1 MDVFFLLTV
10 NLFNI
15 RQKTMYK
22 KNLKFLVM
30 SKDMAKSLVA
40 AALMV
45 AFSTP
50 VAANTA
56 TGSRS
61 ASGAFSKQA
70 DGIVMRTG
78 ADGSNNWGAMQGVK
92 GLEDLIG
99 KTEAEIKNAALTP
112 GSTLSDA
119 EPDKVFFLYNVKTG
133 KFLNAGGYWGT
144 HVSLKDYPLSLW
156 AETHTYKL
164 PSSST
169 TQTLIDFI
177 QNMETG
183 QGKYLGWVGKDGG
196 TGTDDGVF
204 IDRHQDENTHYGW
217 VFEPL
222 KNDTQNTYKIY
233 TYATNKP
240 YSTLIAKSTKY
251 YLCANGDE
259 TDQDKNCGAF
269 SESYIESKNY
279 DAYSTWRV
287 LSMKQIYDLITEQ
300 SSDNMTSALDLS
312 YRLDCPGFSRGDKDI
327 KEKWKLSTFATGTNA
342 TGTKGGWRFGL
353 EKLHNT
359 EKTLTGSGGSGES
372 TDLDKYDFNGLSSS
386 NPYTFDKITYTGK
399 EDYERRLGK
408 YFCAD
413 AKNLRGVI
421 YQDVDIKAPGSYI
434 IECKGYSTTKKAKIF
449 ATWLDKEGKED
460 KASLHQNVLN
470 QVSYMPKTEQVL
482 LHVNEQNMDYAG
494 KNFYG
499 QRKYINTVLVQV
511 PDITPKPSDGNYGT
525 IRFGLIIGDNQD
537 DTDVH
542 DVKNEW
548 TVFDDFRLLYASDDN
563 GVDLILDEDRDNL
576 SYLKDCDITYKNR
589 VLHLNKTFTKDK
601 WNSFVLPVS
610 LKRDQFRQAFG
621 ANARLAK
628 LSGLTSSEIQF
639 KTIDMDGMADNVD
652 VLDAYTPYIIFPTK
666 IHDTDKTK
674 VSPAYKASLTKRNG
688 ESTPVVIKANHYD
701 IPNVTF
707 KTDDANKNDL
717 SQMNTD
723 TWVSDV
729 TTTVENSNGS
739 MKAYGTFARTF
750 GQNVTQN
757 VTDEKADDYGVYKFT
772 DHYIISKRDDLKGSY
787 FFDKGNLYY
796 SSERVRGLRGFS
808 CWFKPVNSSSATT
821 KLNLYIDGVANG
833 TTGIDDVA
841 FGDEEPIGKAAKGI
855 YNMNGQLVSNGSDT
869 TNLPAGM
876 YIVNGKKCVVK

>member
-1 MDVFFLLTV
+1 
-10 NLFNI
+10 
-15 RQKTMYK
+15 
-22 KNLKFLVM
+22 M

-61 ASGAFSKQA
+61 ASGAFSKQD

-78 ADGSNNWGAMQGVK
+78 DGSNGSNNALGGAIGIEY
-92 GLEDLIG
+92 LEG
-99 KTEAEIKNAALTP
+99 KTVAEIKAAAVT
-112 GSTLSDA
+112 SDTNLSDA
-119 EPDKVFFLYNVKTG
+119 DPDKVFFLYNVKTG

-156 AETHTYKL
+156 AKTNDYRL

-177 QNMETG
+177 QNLETG
-183 QGKYLGWVGKDGG
+183 VGKYLGWMSGKD
-196 TGTDDGVF
+196 TDEGVF
-204 IDRHQDENTHYGW
+204 IDRKQNEGTHYGW
-217 VFEPL
+217 VFVPL
-222 KNDTQNTYKIY
+222 NDGKKTYKIY

-240 YSTLIAKSTKY
+240 YSSSSSTKY
-251 YLCANGDE
+251 YLCANGAE

-269 SESYIESKNY
+269 SNSYITTNKLGE
-279 DAYSTWRV
+279 YSTWRV
-287 LSMKQIYDLITEQ
+287 LTMKQISDLLTEN
-300 SSDNMTSALDLS
+300 SDYMTSALDLS

-327 KEKWKLSTFATGTNA
+327 QKWKVSSFPK
-342 TGTKGGWRFGL
+342 GTKGNWRFGL

-359 EKTLTGSGGSGES
+359 AKSLSDTGES
-372 TDLDKYDFNGLSSS
+372 TDLDKFDVINLSSS
-386 NPYTFDKITYTGK
+386 YVFDKREYKNQK

-413 AKNLRGVI
+413 AKNMRGVI
-421 YQDVDIKAPGSYI
+421 YQDVVIKAPGSYI
-434 IECKGYSTTKKAKIF
+434 IECKGYSTTTKAKIF
-449 ATWLDKEGKED
+449 ASWFDKDGKNED
-460 KASLHQNVLN
+460 KSLMHQNVLN
-470 QVSYMPKTEQVL
+470 QVSYMSKAEQEE
-482 LHVNEQNMDYAG
+482 LHVSEQNMDYAG

-499 QRKYINTVLVQV
+499 KRKYINTVLIQV
-511 PDITPKPSDGNYGT
+511 PKDKKQSENNYGV
-525 IRFGLIIGDNQD
+525 IRFGLIIGDDQN
-537 DTDVH
+537 DTKVDAA
-542 DVKNEW
+542 NEW
-548 TVFDDFRLLYASDDN
+548 TVFDDFRLLYASDDKSA
-563 GVDLILDEDRDNL
+563 DLILDEDRDNL
-576 SYLKDCDITYKNR
+576 DYLKDCSTTYKNT
-589 VLHLNKTFTKDK
+589 VLHLNKTFSKDK

-639 KTIDMDGMADNVD
+639 QTVNMDVNDNAV

-666 IHDTDKTK
+666 IHTDETK
-674 VSPAYKASLTKRNG
+674 ASPAYKATLRSTNG
-688 ESTPVVIKANHYD
+688 ESGKEKVLIKANHYD

-707 KTDDANKNDL
+707 KTNNENKNDL
-717 SQMNTD
+717 SQMDTK
-723 TWVSDV
+723 TWVSNV
-729 TTTVENSNGS
+729 TTEVANSNGT

-750 GQNVTQN
+750 GQKATQN
-757 VTDEKADDYGVYKFT
+757 VTDEKAADYGVYKF
-772 DHYIISKRDDLKGSY
+772 DDRNIISGRDDLKDCF
-787 FFDKGNLYY
+787 FFDNGNLYC
-796 SSERVRGLRGFS
+796 SHERKRGLRGFS

-833 TTGIDDVA
+833 TTGIDEVA
-841 FGDEEPIGKAAKGI
+841 FGDEEPTGKAAKGI

-876 YIVNGKKCVVK
+876 YIVNGKKCVVR

>member
-1 MDVFFLLTV
+1 
-10 NLFNI
+10 
-15 RQKTMYK
+15 MYK

-56 TGSRS
+56 TGSHT
-61 ASGAFSKQA
+61 ASVAFSKQA
-70 DGIVMRTG
+70 DGIVMPTD
-78 ADGSNNWGAMQGVK
+78 ADGSNILGGMQGAIGIEYLDGMSEDYIK
-92 GLEDLIG
+92 GAV
-99 KTEAEIKNAALTP
+99 TT

-119 EPDKVFFLYNVKTG
+119 DQNKVFFLYNVKTG

-156 AETHTYKL
+156 AKTNTYG
-164 PSSST
+164 

-177 QNMETG
+177 QNLETG
-183 QGKYLGWVGKDGG
+183 VGQYLGWMSGSD
-196 TGTDDGVF
+196 TDEGVF
-204 IDRHQDENTHYGW
+204 IDRKQNEDTHYGW
-217 VFEPL
+217 VFEPQ
-222 KNDTQNTYKIY
+222 NDGKNTYKIY
-233 TYATNKP
+233 TYATKNP
-240 YSTLIAKSTKY
+240 SSSSSTKY

-269 SESYIESKNY
+269 SESYIQTKKLTGY
-279 DAYSTWRV
+279 DTWRV
-287 LSMKQIYDLITEQ
+287 LTMAQISALLEKN
-300 SSDNMTSALDLS
+300 SDFMTSALDLS

-327 KEKWKLSTFATGTNA
+327 QKWKVSNFSTGTN
-342 TGTKGGWRFGL
+342 GEWRFGL
-353 EKLHNT
+353 EKLYNT
-359 EKTLTGSGGSGES
+359 QKTLTGTGES
-372 TDLDKYDFNGLSSS
+372 TKLNKYDKNNLSSS
-386 NPYTFDKITYTGK
+386 TPYTFYGTTYT
-399 EDYERRLGK
+399 ELENYQRHLGK

-413 AKNLRGVI
+413 VKNMRGVI
-421 YQDVDIKAPGSYI
+421 YQDVVIKAPGSYL
-434 IECKGYSTTKKAKIF
+434 IECKGYSTTTKAKIF

-460 KASLHQNVLN
+460 KTSLHQNVLN
-470 QVSYMPKTEQVL
+470 QVSYMSKAEQEE

-511 PDITPKPSDGNYGT
+511 PDINPKPSDGNYGT
-525 IRFGLIIGDNQD
+525 IRFGLIIGDDRND
-537 DTDVH
+537 KDV
-542 DVKNEW
+542 DAAAKEW
-548 TVFDDFRLLYASDDN
+548 TVFDDFRLLYASDEKSA
-563 GVDLILDEDRDNL
+563 DLILDEDRDNL
-576 SYLKDCDITYKNR
+576 SYLKDCDNTYKNT

-621 ANARLAK
+621 ANARLAI

-639 KTIDMDGMADNVD
+639 KTVDMDAPDMTDNAV

-666 IHDTDKTK
+666 IHTDNTK
-674 VSPAYKASLTKRNG
+674 VSPAYKATLRSTNTNS
-688 ESTPVVIKANHYD
+688 ESGTQDVVVKANHYD
-701 IPNVTF
+701 IPNVTMAIG
-707 KTDDANKNDL
+707 DNNQNDL
-717 SQMNTD
+717 TKMNTD
-723 TWVSDV
+723 TWVLNV
-729 TTTVENSNGS
+729 TPQVNGTDGS
-739 MKAYGTFARTF
+739 MEAHGTFARTF
-750 GQNVTQN
+750 GQDVTQI
-757 VTDEKADDYGVYKFT
+757 TDENDKDYGAYVFNDRK
-772 DHYIISKRDDLKGSY
+772 IISGRDDLIGSY

-796 SSERVRGLRGFS
+796 SSKRVRGLRGFS

-833 TTGIDDVA
+833 TTGIDEVA
-841 FGDEEPIGKAAKGI
+841 FGDEEPTGKASKGI

-876 YIVNGKKCVVK
+876 YIVNGKKCVVR

>member
-1 MDVFFLLTV
+1 
-10 NLFNI
+10 
-15 RQKTMYK
+15 MYK

-61 ASGAFSKQA
+61 ASGAFSKQT
-70 DGIVMRTG
+70 DGIVMPTG
-78 ADGSNNWGAMQGVK
+78 ADGSNGSNASGGLV
-92 GLEDLIG
+92 GLEFLPGI
-99 KTEAEIKNAALTP
+99 AEEDIKKAAVTSDE
-112 GSTLSDA
+112 GLSDA
-119 EPDKVFFLYNVKTG
+119 DPTKVFFLYNVKTG

-156 AETHTYKL
+156 AKKNNYKL

-177 QNMETG
+177 QNLETG

-204 IDRHQDENTHYGW
+204 IDRLQDENTHYGW

-233 TYATNKP
+233 TYATKKP

-269 SESYIESKNY
+269 SESYIESNNY

-327 KEKWKLSTFATGTNA
+327 TVWNVSNFPK
-342 TGTKGGWRFGL
+342 GTKGGWRFGL
-353 EKLHNT
+353 EKLYNT
-359 EKTLTGSGGSGES
+359 DNTLTGSGES
-372 TDLDKYDFNGLSSS
+372 TELDKYDFNGLSSS
-386 NPYTFDKITYTGK
+386 TPYTFEKSEYKDK
-399 EDYERRLGK
+399 DNYERHLGK

-413 AKNLRGVI
+413 VKNKRGVI
-421 YQDVDIKAPGSYI
+421 YQDVVIKAPGSYI
-434 IECKGYSTTKKAKIF
+434 IECKGYSTTPKAKIF
-449 ATWLDKEGKED
+449 ASWFDHPNGTED
-460 KASLHQNVLN
+460 KALLHQNVLN
-470 QVSYMPKTEQVL
+470 QVSYMSKAEKEK

-499 QRKYINTVLVQV
+499 QRKYINTVLIQV
-511 PDITPKPSDGNYGT
+511 PKSKEQTDGSYGV
-525 IRFGLIIGDNQD
+525 IRFGLIIGDDQN
-537 DTDVH
+537 DTKVDAA
-542 DVKNEW
+542 NEW
-548 TVFDDFRLLYASDDN
+548 TVFDDFRLLYASDDKSA
-563 GVDLILDEDRDNL
+563 DLILDEDRDNL
-576 SYLKDCDITYKNR
+576 DYLKDCSNTYKNT

-674 VSPAYKASLTKRNG
+674 VSPAYKATLSTTVG
-688 ESTPVVIKANHYD
+688 ESKTQEVVIKANHYD

-729 TTTVENSNGS
+729 TTTVGNSNGS

-750 GQNVTQN
+750 GQDVTQN
-757 VTDEKADDYGVYKFT
+757 VTDEKADDYGVYKFN
-772 DHYIISKRDDLKGSY
+772 DHEIINGRDKLIGSY

-796 SSERVRGLRGFS
+796 SSKNRVRGLRGFS
-808 CWFKPVNSSSATT
+808 CWFKPVDNPSSVH

-841 FGDEEPIGKAAKGI
+841 FGDEEPTGKAAKGI

-876 YIVNGKKCVVK
+876 YIVNGKKCVVR